1 MVDIYYF
8 TQVYSED
15 IENPGI
21 LNSNL
26 GMYRIQISGNDYELN
41 KEVGMHYQIH
51 RGIGVHQK
59 KAIKKGEPLKVSI
72 FVGGPPHILLHLC
85 HFLRECQNCLL

>member
-8 TQVYSED
+8 AQVYSED
-15 IENPGI
+15 IDSPGI

-41 KEVGMHYQIH
+41 KEVG
-51 RGIGVHQK
+51 
-59 KAIKKGEPLKVSI
+59 
-72 FVGGPPHILLHLC
+72 ILSDS
-85 HFLRECQNCLL
+85 